1 MGPESQL
8 LVYYVREDEETVAA
22 TLTFKVKKCFDNK
35 VNLQTILDWL
45 YYMPL
50 STIFQAGS
58 FIGGGVPEENHR
70 PVASY

>member
-35 VNLQTILDWL
+35 VNLQTIID
-45 YYMPL
+45 
-50 STIFQAGS
+50 
-58 FIGGGVPEENHR
+58 
-70 PVASY
+70 